1 MALPVTVPNQFASA
15 TASIPLSQLDTNFD
29 TLSNAINGIANGVES
44 LANVQVTGGNI
55 ANVTIADVT
64 VTSGNVTAT
73 NVTATQA
80 NVTTALV
87 TNLASGN
94 VTITGGTF
102 SNANVSDI
110 LLTNN
115 NRELLTIEAN
125 AATGTVNFDV
135 LTQQVLYFTAN
146 ASADWTLNV
155 RGDGLTTL
163 NDSMETG
170 QSVTITFLA
179 TQGATAY
186 YANVYTVDSSN
197 VSPLWQGGSAPS
209 AGNPDSVDAYVLNIV
224 KTANATYTIFGS
236 QTQFG

>member
-1 MALPVTVPNQFASA
+1 L
-15 TASIPLSQLDTNFD
+15 IPTFT

-55 ANVTIADVT
+55 AAVTIDDV
-64 VTSGNVTAT
+64 
-73 NVTATQA
+73 
-80 NVTTALV
+80 
-87 TNLASGN
+87 
-94 VTITGGTF
+94 
-102 SNANVSDI
+102 I
-110 LLTNN
+110 LSNN
-115 NRELLTIEAN
+115 NREAVTVEAN

-155 RGDGLTTL
+155 RGNGSTTL

-170 QSVTITFLA
+170 QAVTITFLA
-179 TQGATAY
+179 KQGATAY
-186 YANVYTVDSSN
+186 YANVYTVDSSS
-197 VSPLWQGGSAPS
+197 VTPLWQGNAAPS
-209 AGNPDSVDAYVLNIV
+209 EGNPDSVDAYVLNIV

>member
-15 TASIPLSQLDTNFD
+15 TASIPLSQLDTNFN

-55 ANVTIADVT
+55 AAVTIDDV
-64 VTSGNVTAT
+64 
-73 NVTATQA
+73 
-80 NVTTALV
+80 
-87 TNLASGN
+87 
-94 VTITGGTF
+94 
-102 SNANVSDI
+102 I
-110 LLTNN
+110 LSNN
-115 NRELLTIEAN
+115 NREAVTVEAN

-155 RGDGLTTL
+155 RGDGSTTL

>member
-15 TASIPLSQLDTNFD
+15 TASIPLSQLDTNFT

-44 LANVQVTGGNI
+44 LANVQVTGGDI
-55 ANVTIADVT
+55 AAVTIDDV
-64 VTSGNVTAT
+64 
-73 NVTATQA
+73 
-80 NVTTALV
+80 
-87 TNLASGN
+87 
-94 VTITGGTF
+94 
-102 SNANVSDI
+102 I
-110 LLTNN
+110 LSNN
-115 NRELLTIEAN
+115 NREAVTVEAN

-155 RGDGLTTL
+155 RGNGSTTL

-170 QSVTITFLA
+170 QAVTITFLA
-179 TQGATAY
+179 KQGATAY
-186 YANVYTVDSSN
+186 YANVYTVDSSS
-197 VSPLWQGGSAPS
+197 VTPLWQGNAAPS
-209 AGNPDSVDAYVLNIV
+209 EGNPDSVDAYVLNIV

>member
-44 LANVQVTGGNI
+44 LANVQVTGGDI
-55 ANVTIADVT
+55 AAVTIDDV
-64 VTSGNVTAT
+64 
-73 NVTATQA
+73 
-80 NVTTALV
+80 
-87 TNLASGN
+87 
-94 VTITGGTF
+94 
-102 SNANVSDI
+102 I
-110 LLTNN
+110 LSNN
-115 NRELLTIEAN
+115 NREAVTVEAN

-155 RGDGLTTL
+155 RGDGSTTL

>member
-15 TASIPLSQLDTNFD
+15 TASIPLSQLDTNFN

-44 LANVQVTGGNI
+44 LANVQVTGGAV
-55 ANVTIADVT
+55 ANVTIADV
-64 VTSGNVTAT
+64 VLS
-73 NVTATQA
+73 
-80 NVTTALV
+80 
-87 TNLASGN
+87 
-94 VTITGGTF
+94 
-102 SNANVSDI
+102 
-110 LLTNN
+110 NN
-115 NRELLTIEAN
+115 NREFVTVAAN
-125 AATGTVNFDV
+125 AATGTVDVDV
-135 LTQQVLYFTAN
+135 LTQQVLYFTSN

-155 RGDGLTTL
+155 RGDGSTTL

-179 TQGATAY
+179 TQGSTAY
-186 YANVYTVDSSN
+186 YANVYTVDSSS
-197 VSPLWQGGSAPS
+197 VTPLWQGGSAPS

>member
-15 TASIPLSQLDTNFD
+15 TASIPLSQLDTNFT

-55 ANVTIADVT
+55 AAVTIDDV
-64 VTSGNVTAT
+64 
-73 NVTATQA
+73 
-80 NVTTALV
+80 
-87 TNLASGN
+87 
-94 VTITGGTF
+94 
-102 SNANVSDI
+102 I
-110 LLTNN
+110 LSNN
-115 NRELLTIEAN
+115 NREAVTVEAN

-155 RGDGLTTL
+155 RGNGSTTL

-170 QSVTITFLA
+170 QAVTITFLA
-179 TQGATAY
+179 KQGATAY
-186 YANVYTVDSSN
+186 YANVYTVDSSS
-197 VSPLWQGGSAPS
+197 VTPLWQGNAAPS
-209 AGNPDSVDAYVLNIV
+209 EGNPDSVDAYVLNIV